1 MTYAV
6 FSFAVLALLLS
17 PGPTN
22 TLMGLA
28 GAQNGLR
35 KARRLIPA
43 ELLGYLTTILP
54 LVWLGSEVLA
64 RWQIIAI
71 VMKLAAAGWVMFM
84 AVRLWRMH
92 ENDRTPDEVTAR
104 RVYLTTMLNP
114 KALIFGLA
122 LLPPPGDPEFA
133 PKLGIFGVMVM
144 TAALI
149 WGGAGSLTRTGSS
162 GGRRLYVV
170 QRIASGWLAIVSIA
184 LIAGVMRA

>member
-1 MTYAV
+1 MTHAA

-28 GAQNGLR
+28 GAQNGHR
-35 KARRLIPA
+35 KARWLIPA

-54 LVWLGSEVLA
+54 LLWLGSEVLA
-64 RWQIIAI
+64 RWQIVAV

-92 ENDRTPDEVTAR
+92 ENDSTPNDVTAR

-114 KALIFGLA
+114 KALIFGLV

-133 PKLGIFGVMVM
+133 SKLGILGVMVM
-144 TAALI
+144 TVALI

-170 QRIASGWLAIVSIA
+170 QRIASGWLAIVSIT
-184 LIAGVMRA
+184 LIAGVIRA